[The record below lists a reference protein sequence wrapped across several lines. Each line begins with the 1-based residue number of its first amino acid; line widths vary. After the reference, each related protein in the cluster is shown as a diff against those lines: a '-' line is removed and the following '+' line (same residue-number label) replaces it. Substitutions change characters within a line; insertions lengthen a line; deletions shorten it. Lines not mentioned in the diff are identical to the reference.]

1 MNKTDN
7 KTDNKTFTKRLY
19 LDTKDCHTQ
28 VDRHPFVQLI
38 RKNPDA
44 AKLYINF
51 NKICIY
57 KIESAFSDLAYTN
70 FMPLFTRLRKNIN
83 INDIDMNISANLEI
97 LLQKCEEY
105 PLEHSYMF
113 YLGLMMGYKILDKY
127 VKDDILSYDDS
138 KIKLLIKDFKN
149 FLDNNVETEQLFINT
164 VSQSYILIK
173 NVFDE
178 YYTKYENTI

>member
-1 MNKTDN
+1 MNHSDN
-7 KTDNKTFTKRLY
+7 FTKRLY
-19 LDTKDCHTQ
+19 KETKDCHTQ
-28 VDRHPFVQLI
+28 VDKNPFVQLI

-57 KIESAFSDLAYTN
+57 KIETAFLKKRTKYNN
-70 FMPLFTRLRKNIN
+70 FMPLFTRLQKNIN
-83 INDIDMNISANLEI
+83 INDIDMNVSENLEI
-97 LLQKCEEY
+97 LLKKCEEY

-127 VKDDILSYDDS
+127 VKDDILAYDDS

-149 FLDNNVETEQLFINT
+149 FLDNNVEIEDEFINI
-164 VSQSYILIK
+164 VSQSYMLIK

-178 YYTKYENTI
+178 YYTKYKNTL

>member
-1 MNKTDN
+1 MN

-19 LDTKDCHTQ
+19 QNTKDCHTQ

-57 KIESAFSDLAYTN
+57 KIESAFLKNTAKYKN
-70 FMPLFTRLRKNIN
+70 FMPLFTRLQKNIN
-83 INDIDMNISANLEI
+83 INDIDMNVSKNLEI
-97 LLQKCEEY
+97 LLKKCEEY

-127 VKDDILSYDDS
+127 VKDDILAYDDS

-149 FLDNNVETEQLFINT
+149 YLDNNVETEQLFINT
-164 VSQSYILIK
+164 VSESYILIK

-178 YYTKYENTI
+178 YYTKYENII

>member
-1 MNKTDN
+1 MNHPDN
-7 KTDNKTFTKRLY
+7 FTKRLY
-19 LDTKDCHTQ
+19 KDTKDYHTQ

-38 RKNPDA
+38 RKNTDA

-57 KIESAFSDLAYTN
+57 KIETAFLKKKTKYNN
-70 FMPLFTRLRKNIN
+70 FISLFTRLQKNIN
-83 INDIDMNISANLEI
+83 INDIDMNVSENLQI
-97 LLQKCEEY
+97 LLKKCEEY

-127 VKDDILSYDDS
+127 VKDDILAYDDS
-138 KIKLLIKDFKN
+138 KIKLLIKDFKD
-149 FLDNNVETEQLFINT
+149 FLDNNVEMEDLFINI
-164 VSQSYILIK
+164 VSESYILIK

-178 YYTKYENTI
+178 YSIKYKNTI

>member
-1 MNKTDN
+1 
-7 KTDNKTFTKRLY
+7 
-19 LDTKDCHTQ
+19 
-28 VDRHPFVQLI
+28 
-38 RKNPDA
+38 
-44 AKLYINF
+44 
-51 NKICIY
+51 
-57 KIESAFSDLAYTN
+57 
-70 FMPLFTRLRKNIN
+70 
-83 INDIDMNISANLEI
+83 
-97 LLQKCEEY
+97 
-105 PLEHSYMF
+105 MF